1 MKFPIAA
8 RHIARVALAGSAVL
22 IMANAAHSAGF
33 SIRSQ
38 SAVGNGMAHAGM
50 GTCAWGASSMFW
62 NPAAIT
68 CVPGR
73 QSEFNLS
80 VVMPQSEAI
89 TTLGTTNDISQD
101 SLVPAGHNT
110 WQLNDRLW
118 IGLSTG
124 APFGANTNIDVPT
137 ALIGANQNT
146 VVKALAATPT
156 VGFKVNDWLSLGAGL
171 TIQHLDL
178 TLGSI
183 APGIGPLTISGDAF
197 GVGFTAG
204 VIVTP
209 WEGGKIG
216 LGYRSAISHTLEGDF
231 DPTASPD
238 NFPIEA
244 KVTLPESLSLG
255 IRQDINE
262 QWSVMASAQWTNWS
276 RVDTVALV
284 GAPGTPL
291 LNFNYNDE
299 YMASIGAEY
308 RYNQQWTFRAGAGY
322 EWSPIDD
329 SNRTLRVLD
338 NDRIWLSAGVGYKFS
353 NKLSGD
359 LSYSHLFFKDADV
372 VRTGLPGT
380 VVGRSEASADVISL
394 AVRYRWDAPAED
406 ETVIRKY

>member
-1 MKFPIAA
+1 MTRPSASKHFVRLAFAGTAA
-8 RHIARVALAGSAVL
+8 MVFAT
-22 IMANAAHSAGF
+22 AAHAAGF

-80 VVMPQSEAI
+80 GVAPQSEAI
-89 TTLGTTNDISQD
+89 TVPGVTNDISQD
-101 SLVPAGHNT
+101 SFVPAGHNT

-124 APFGANTNIDVPT
+124 APFGANTNIDFPAPFV
-137 ALIGANQNT
+137 AANPNT

-156 VGFKVNDWLSLGAGL
+156 VGYKVNDWLSVGAGL
-171 TIQHLDL
+171 TVQHLDL
-178 TLGSI
+178 TLG
-183 APGIGPLTISGDAF
+183 AGPFIIEGDAF
-197 GVGFTAG
+197 GFGFTAG
-204 VIVTP
+204 AVITP

-216 LGYRSAISHTLEGDF
+216 LGFRSAISHSLEGVF
-231 DPTASPD
+231 
-238 NFPIEA
+238 NLGGLGGPIEA

-276 RVDTVALV
+276 RLGTVNLT
-284 GAPGTPL
+284 GATVPPL
-291 LNFNYNDE
+291 TFNYNDE
-299 YMASIGAEY
+299 YMVSLGAEY
-308 RYNQQWTFRAGAGY
+308 RYNQNWTFRAGTGY

-338 NDRIWLSAGVGYKFS
+338 NDRIWVSAGIGYKFN

-359 LSYSHLFFKDADV
+359 LSYSHLFFKDGDV
-372 VRTGLPGT
+372 VRTGLPGA

-406 ETVIRKY
+406 EAVIRKY